1 MIFWSAVVYLYRRF
15 DFSADVTTH
24 FAYPWNGDE
33 RSKREEVTFV
43 MMKKLVVLPL
53 VAALMILPLT
63 GCESKKL
70 KEENASLK
78 QQVDSLTQEKNGLAA
93 KADELSKANADLQ
106 AKVGDLEKKVE
117 ELSKPKPAAKAPAKK
132 TTTRKR

>member
-1 MIFWSAVVYLYRRF
+1 L
-15 DFSADVTTH
+15 
-24 FAYPWNGDE
+24 
-33 RSKREEVTFV
+33 KREEVTFV
-43 MMKKLVVLPL
+43 MKKLVVLPL

-132 TTTRKR
+132 TTTKKR

>member
-1 MIFWSAVVYLYRRF
+1 MP
-15 DFSADVTTH
+15 DFSWMACAVLEYSPESH
-24 FAYPWNGDE
+24 RRE
-33 RSKREEVTFV
+33 RGEVIV
-43 MMKKLVVLPL
+43 VKKLVMLSI

-70 KEENASLK
+70 KEENAGLK

-106 AKVGDLEKKVE
+106 AKVGELETKVA
-117 ELSKPKPAAKAPAKK
+117 ELSKPKPAPKPAAKAPAKK
-132 TTTRKR
+132 K